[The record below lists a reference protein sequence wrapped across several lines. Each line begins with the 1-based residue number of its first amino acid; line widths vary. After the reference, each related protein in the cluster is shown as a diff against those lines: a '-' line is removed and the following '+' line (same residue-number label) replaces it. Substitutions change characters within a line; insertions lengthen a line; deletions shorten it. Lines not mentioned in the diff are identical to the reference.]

1 VSESVASFVV
11 FSILEN
17 FANETQSSES
27 SSSAEKEESETE
39 KEIVFIFCSF
49 VYIFINS
56 SIESL
61 FALVFFV
68 FDLSSVI
75 SFERSSAFLNSKKSE
90 IVRIEEIEFLDEKIV
105 IKSDASNLCETNSSS
120 SSSLNDSCV
129 EVIKIDEKKKKK
141 KSSFCFESF
150 VIDFLFDCYQ
160 NCQKKS
166 AKKKKK
172 KKMSFETFNQYRK
185 SRSISNENDAKLTQ
199 DVLEEREL
207 SRSTSREKETASVT
221 KKIVQLRFSTTISSL
236 QALQMLSR

>member
-11 FSILEN
+11 SSTLEN
-17 FANETQSSES
+17 FANEIQSSES
-27 SSSAEKEESETE
+27 SSSAEKEEFEIE
-39 KEIVFIFCSF
+39 KEIVFIFCFF

-75 SFERSSAFLNSKKSE
+75 SFERSSVFLNSRKSE
-90 IVRIEEIEFLDEKIV
+90 IVRIKEIKFLDEKIV
-105 IKSDASNLCETNSSS
+105 IKSDVSNLCETNNSSF
-120 SSSLNDSCV
+120 SSLNDSCV
-129 EVIKIDEKKKKK
+129 EVIKIDEKEEKKRN
-141 KSSFCFESF
+141 SFCFEFF

-172 KKMSFETFNQYRK
+172 KMSFETFNQYRK
-185 SRSISNENDAKLTQ
+185 SRSISNESDANLTQ

-207 SRSTSREKETASVT
+207 SKSTFREKETASVT
-221 KKIVQLRFSTTISSL
+221 KKIVQLRLSTTISSL
-236 QALQMLSR
+236 QVLQMLFR